1 MTNQKSG
8 KTLNYKI
15 VNLRALCI
23 ILVVLA
29 HSIIIYNGNWNL
41 YATTQSSIILK
52 YLCNLI
58 YIFHMPLFFS
68 ISGYLAYYSYKKVDS
83 YKTFALKKAVRLLI
97 PFIIFGLFWMIPIR
111 FIANYSGYQDTNL
124 ATIIAKLLIGTD
136 SGHLWFLPCLFLIF
150 CVHLLLIRH
159 VKNTK
164 VQVAIIITLFLIGHF
179 APLMAGN
186 VLVNLTWFHLGYLIN
201 KHRIDQ
207 SKKHAWVLL
216 AASILGVIVYF
227 VAESLF
233 SNTYILRAIKYFDCF
248 FIIMTA
254 YKLVSR
260 RQSKIL
266 NSISDLSFG
275 IYLFHSPL
283 IYLSFN
289 YLPEI
294 NPYLML
300 LLNFAGFGSV
310 AAGLTAIVKKTKIK
324 MIIGE

>member
-1 MTNQKSG
+1 MTNQKSS

-41 YATTQSSIILK
+41 YTAAQSSAILK

-83 YKTFALKKAVRLLI
+83 YKTFALKKAVRLLV

-111 FIANYSGYQDTNL
+111 FLANYSGYQDANL
-124 ATIIAKLLIGTD
+124 IAIIAKLLIGVD
-136 SGHLWFLPCLFLIF
+136 SGHLWFLPCLFIIF
-150 CVHLLLIRH
+150 CVHLPIIRH
-159 VKNTK
+159 IKNTK
-164 VQVAIIITLFLIGHF
+164 LQAIIIVALFILGHF
-179 APLMAGN
+179 APAIAGN
-186 VLVNLTWFHLGYLIN
+186 VLVNLIWFHLGYLIN
-201 KHRIDQ
+201 KHKIDQ
-207 SKKHAWVLL
+207 SKKHTWMFL
-216 AASILGVIVYF
+216 AASILGVVVYLA
-227 VAESLF
+227 AESLF
-233 SNTYILRAIKYFDCF
+233 NNAYILRAIKYFDCF

-254 YKLVSR
+254 YKLVSQ
-260 RQSKIL
+260 RQLKIL
-266 NSISDLSFG
+266 NTISDLSFG

-289 YLPEI
+289 YLPDI
-294 NPYLML
+294 NPCLML

-324 MIIGE
+324 SIIGE